1 MNLPNCPKCNENHT
15 YKDGHMYVC
24 PMCFY
29 EWSKDDQKEIE
40 ESEIIRDA
48 NGNKIINGNDALI
61 IQDLKLGKD
70 TIKKG
75 TKVKNIK
82 ILETIVNNHDIEG
95 KIDGFGNLYLKSS
108 VIKMIWS
115 IVGYIFTKIFI
126 LMDARLIFINYHL
139 LKLYDKFFFKFI
151 FKNLE

>member
-15 YKDGHMYVC
+15 YEDGHMYVC

-29 EWSKDDQKEIE
+29 EWSKDDQKEFE

-139 LKLYDKFFFKFI
+139 LKL
-151 FKNLE
+151 